1 MGAYGSF
8 PLLVSAG
15 GVGESVKIIDITR
28 PLSEDILVYPGDI
41 APVFSQTD
49 RGNYLITD
57 LHLSTH
63 TGTHIDAP
71 AHYLKK
77 GDTIDTIPLSHLMG
91 TCRVLDL
98 TRAGSNITAEHL
110 NGKLDGIDRVL
121 LKTSFS
127 GSYRFEENYPC
138 LTADAARLITAGNL
152 KCVGIDSPSIE
163 SYACDGTVHRELL
176 SKGCIIIELL
186 DLSDVEE
193 GDYNMVAL
201 PLRFTGLDGSPAR
214 VVLMDNKGSD

>member
-1 MGAYGSF
+1 MGGYGSF
-8 PLLVSAG
+8 PLLVSADG
-15 GVGESVKIIDITR
+15 GSKPLKIIDITR
-28 PLSEDILVYPGDI
+28 PLSEDILIYPGDS

-71 AHYLKK
+71 AHYLKN
-77 GDTIDTIPLSHLMG
+77 GGTIDTIPLSYLIG

-98 TRAGSNITAEHL
+98 TRAGSTITAEHL
-110 NGKLDGIDRVL
+110 KGKLNGTDRVL

-127 GSYRFEENYPC
+127 GNDHFEVNYPC
-138 LTADAARLITAGNL
+138 LTADAARLITAVNL

-163 SYACDGTVHRELL
+163 SYSCDGTVHRELL